1 MRQDELLL
9 TVLGVAI
16 LLNVLLVLA
25 SWLGSRRVRRSRASA
40 AHAPPGERIEL
51 RVSPTTRADL
61 EDDGRVAAAVEAFVA
76 SVSPDAA
83 GSARVPSPA
92 EVLASRDEALR
103 SALAS
108 MPPVHLPAANPG
120 PAYRAAGAIANAN
133 SGGPPPARLAGL
145 ADTATWD
152 EIVSEESARAA
163 RFRRPSTVLTA
174 SLPHLEDVAER
185 WGREAADRVVAEIT
199 RLLESEGRAV
209 DRRAWLGEGK
219 FGILLPET
227 GADGA
232 ARYVER
238 VRSAADAWLVSAGLS
253 VRLELEWATVPN
265 GAEVDTPMPVAPRPP
280 KRKAARR

>member
-9 TVLGVAI
+9 TVLGIAI
-16 LLNVLLVLA
+16 LLNVLLVVA
-25 SWLGSRRVRRSRASA
+25 SWLGSRRRRSSRASA
-40 AHAPPGERIEL
+40 AQAPPSEL
-51 RVSPTTRADL
+51 VGVPVALLTPAGR

-83 GSARVPSPA
+83 GSGRVPTPD
-92 EVLASRDEALR
+92 EVLARREEALR

-108 MPPVHLPAANPG
+108 MPPVHLPSARSG
-120 PAYRAAGAIANAN
+120 PAYRAADADTN
-133 SGGPPPARLAGL
+133 SGGPPPARPSGV
-145 ADTATWD
+145 ADAATWE
-152 EIVSEESARAA
+152 EIVRDESARAA
-163 RFRRPSTVLTA
+163 RFRRASTVMTA
-174 SLPHLEDVAER
+174 SLPHLEEVAER

-232 ARYVER
+232 SRYAER
-238 VRSAADAWLVSAGLS
+238 VRAAADAWLVSAGLS
-253 VRLELEWATVPN
+253 VRLDLEWATVPN
-265 GAEVDTPMPVAPRPP
+265 GAGVDAPTPVTRPR
-280 KRKAARR
+280 KRPATRPR